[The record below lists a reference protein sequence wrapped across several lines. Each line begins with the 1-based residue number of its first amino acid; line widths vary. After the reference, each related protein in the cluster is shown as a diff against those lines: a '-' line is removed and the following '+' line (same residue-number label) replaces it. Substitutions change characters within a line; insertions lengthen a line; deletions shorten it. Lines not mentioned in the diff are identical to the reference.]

1 MVKECV
7 GKYCPKFIG
16 GFHPLFANAKPLE
29 AETSAPTH
37 QFEL

>member
-16 GFHPLFANAKPLE
+16 GFHSLFANAKDVYLRWG
-29 AETSAPTH
+29 
-37 QFEL
+37 